1 MTTTLVLSKPI
12 AADLI
17 VYRGDSGSFRVTV
30 TDADGAPVDV
40 TAAVWRCE
48 IRAKVDDAVIV
59 ELPVV
64 ATDGDPSSVDVTV
77 SAEDSALLSANAVWD
92 LEMTEAARVTTL
104 LAGKVVVTRDV
115 SHV

>member
-1 MTTTLVLSKPI
+1 
-12 AADLI
+12 
-17 VYRGDSGSFRVTV
+17 
-30 TDADGAPVDV
+30 
-40 TAAVWRCE
+40 
-48 IRAKVDDAVIV
+48 
-59 ELPVV
+59 
-64 ATDGDPSSVDVTV
+64 V